1 MTLRVH
7 KSERCR
13 HFVLRASA
21 GDVLPDAIGERLAE
35 EGVACGWLQG
45 SGVLAEVELRA
56 GGGQHGQPGSTRRIA
71 GPVQV
76 LALESSIGLVDG
88 KPALSLRAVLARETD
103 RGLETLAGEIVHART
118 IALEALVTVFED
130 LALQRVLDP
139 TTGVSML
146 DPGPGAA
153 RPPVGSA
160 VSVPLPR
167 TPPAAAGAAG
177 WSGALEASAQAPRE
191 LSGPVRPSATTGAGV
206 AMPQRPARRGPEQVD
221 APVPEAGDVVDH
233 FAFGRC
239 DVVKSDG
246 ERLHLRI
253 HKDGRIRGNRPR
265 DAACDPPKCGSK
277 PGSGRGRDGTPV
289 QTRA

>member
-1 MTLRVH
+1 MTVRVH
-7 KSERCR
+7 KSDRCR
-13 HFVLRASA
+13 HLVLRASA
-21 GDVLPDAIGERLAE
+21 GELLPDAIAAQLGE

-45 SGVLAEVELRA
+45 SGVLADVELRA
-56 GGGQHGQPGSTRRIA
+56 GAAQQGQPGSVRRIA

-103 RGLETLAGEIVHART
+103 RGLETLAGEIVRART
-118 IALEALVTVFED
+118 LALEALVTVFED

-139 TTGVSML
+139 ATGVSML
-146 DPGPGAA
+146 DPGPGPA

-167 TPPAAAGAAG
+167 PAPGAAGTAG
-177 WSGALEASAQAPRE
+177 WSGALEASAQAQRE
-191 LSGPVRPSATTGAGV
+191 PSAPARPTATTGAGA
-206 AMPQRPARRGPEQVD
+206 AMPQRPARRGPDQTD

-253 HKDGRIRGNRPR
+253 HKDGRIREIALEMLRVTPLNVEA
-265 DAACDPPKCGSK
+265 DA
-277 PGSGRGRDGTPV
+277 DGTGP
-289 QTRA
+289 RFKLERRI